1 MPNSFTGNTN
11 IFSNNQKPPMRF
23 PHAFDID
30 ETNTVN
36 FKPVSQECIEIN
48 TQDNK
53 NMIEIDSDDSS
64 IEPEPKIN
72 NE

>member
-11 IFSNNQKPPMRF
+11 PFSNNQKPQVRIPN
-23 PHAFDID
+23 AFEID

-36 FKPVSQECIEIN
+36 FKPISQECIEIN

-53 NMIEIDSDDSS
+53 NIIDIESDDSS
-64 IEPEPKIN
+64 VETEPKIN
-72 NE
+72 ND